1 MLKSTHLMANA
12 IFIHASPVA
21 LFDYHLVEAF
31 FVAQTQID
39 MTNEFK
45 DPNNIK

>member
-1 MLKSTHLMANA
+1 MAKA

-31 FVAQTQID
+31 SVAQTQLD
-39 MTNEFK
+39 MTDEFK
-45 DPNNIK
+45 DPNNMR